1 MIETPTSLHGIYSN
15 QLILCNITHYF
26 SLSSWMVDHHF
37 ESVMMSLDFNMK
49 KKMPVNILN
58 VYEFVISN
66 K

>member
-49 KKMPVNILN
+49 KKNASK
-58 VYEFVISN
+58 YS
-66 K
+66 